1 MYVRI
6 VIEKYRDYPLV
17 SGGLVLINVVVFLLS
32 YVIGDRLF
40 AMGRLSVQETVFN
53 REYGRLIWAMF
64 LHNDLN
70 HIFNNMI
77 ILFFLGAMI
86 EKEIGH
92 MPYGLVYFLSGIG
105 GNVLSLAVKIVS
117 NDWSAS
123 IGASGAVF
131 GLDGALLA
139 MVFFSG
145 RKLPSVTPT
154 RTILMILLSLY
165 NGFMANNIDN
175 AAHVGGL
182 VIGFAT
188 AVILCMIRRKMR
200 TQIT

>member
-1 MYVRI
+1 M
-6 VIEKYRDYPLV
+6 
-17 SGGLVLINVVVFLLS
+17 S
-32 YVIGDRLF
+32 
-40 AMGRLSVQETVFN
+40 
-53 REYGRLIWAMF
+53 
-64 LHNDLN
+64 
-70 HIFNNMI
+70 
-77 ILFFLGAMI
+77 
-86 EKEIGH
+86 
-92 MPYGLVYFLSGIG
+92 YGLVYFLSGIG

-145 RKLPSVTPT
+145 RKLPSVTPA

-182 VIGFAT
+182 VIGFVT
-188 AVILCMIRRKMR
+188 AVICMIRRKNEN
-200 TQIT
+200 TDNIGNDI